1 MLSITII
8 FILILLIMFCSFNK
22 FDISPSNNQCNTR
35 YNNQCN
41 TRFNSINFKNRFGL
55 NIEGFELS
63 SKNENTSLPISVNS
77 RTSAFCKEHQNNP
90 SVLEE
95 HCAQLTAEACHIPS
109 CCVLRDATHC
119 VAGDHRGP
127 TFHGTDDN
135 PIHTEFYHH
144 RGECKNGRGECPE

>member
-1 MLSITII
+1 MFSVTII
-8 FILILLIMFCSFNK
+8 FILILLLMFCSFNK
-22 FDISPSNNQCNTR
+22 FDISPSNNQCNT
-35 YNNQCN
+35 Q
-41 TRFNSINFKNRFGL
+41 FNYINFKNRLGL

-77 RTSAFCKEHQNNP
+77 RTSAFCDEHKSNP

-95 HCAQLTAEACHIPS
+95 HCSQLSPEACHIPS

-119 VAGDHRGP
+119 VAGNHLGP
-127 TFHGTDDN
+127 IYHGTDDN

-144 RGECKNGRGECPE
+144 RGKCKNGRDECPE